1 MSNLS
6 TRFSTSANLNSKDDR
21 KKRRAVRELFEL
33 DDENNLSSFIPL
45 LDDKDSWYRT
55 KALDAF
61 RMWSI
66 RLDTSH
72 LAPLINHKNLDYN
85 RAAANLLERFEK
97 NNIET
102 VKRLFEKNDLI
113 CRIKSAE
120 FILQCDNQEDF
131 FEDLLL
137 NENAKLKLIALN
149 SKYSTQEVLIKSL
162 EDKSSSIVNFSL
174 GKLTDSNYII
184 EENKLSQLIS
194 NGVDF
199 TNFAPYLLKHN
210 PKKLIEHIE
219 NLNSTEIRM
228 IVKMLRQECR
238 SLDNDIIKMI
248 IQSKSYVVLGR
259 WLQGKKG
266 DAIDKLRWEIIANE
280 DVDEIER
287 CRLVERL
294 FSRCDEENII
304 NMAKIISEESD
315 SDLIKITAHNLSTAN
330 AEGSS

>member
-6 TRFSTSANLNSKDDR
+6 TRFSASANLNSKDDR

-66 RLDTSH
+66 RLDASH

-97 NNIET
+97 TNIET
-102 VKRLFEKNDLI
+102 VKRLFGKNDLI
-113 CRIKSAE
+113 CQIKSAE

-131 FEDLLL
+131 FEDLLF

-149 SKYSTQEVLIKSL
+149 SNYSTQEILIKSL

-174 GKLTDSNYII
+174 GKLTEANFII
-184 EENKLSQLIS
+184 EEHKLSQLIS

-199 TNFAPYLLKHN
+199 TSFAPYLLKHN

-228 IVKMLRQECR
+228 IVKMLRQECKT
-238 SLDNDIIKMI
+238 LDNEKIKMI
-248 IQSKSYVVLGR
+248 IQSRSYVVLGR

>member
-1 MSNLS
+1 MSTLS

-66 RLDTSH
+66 RLDTSQ
-72 LAPLINHKNLDYN
+72 LSPLINHHNLDYN

-102 VKRLFEKNDLI
+102 VKRLFEKDDLI
-113 CRIKSAE
+113 CQIKSAE
-120 FILQCDNQEDF
+120 FILQCDNQENF
-131 FEDLLL
+131 FEDLLQ
-137 NENAKLKLIALN
+137 NKNARLKLIALN
-149 SKYSTQEVLIKSL
+149 SKYSTQKILIESL
-162 EDKSSSIVNFSL
+162 EDKSSSVVNFCLS
-174 GKLTDSNYII
+174 KLVELDFII
-184 EENKLSQLIS
+184 EDDKLSQLIS
-194 NGVDF
+194 QGVDF
-199 TNFAPYLLKHN
+199 TNFAPYLIKHN
-210 PKKLIEHIE
+210 PKKLIDQIE
-219 NLNSTEIRM
+219 NLNSIEIRM
-228 IVKMLRQECR
+228 IVKMLRQECET
-238 SLDNDIIKMI
+238 LDHEIIKMI

-266 DAIDKLRWEIIANE
+266 DAIDKLRWEIIADEN
-280 DVDEIER
+280 VDEIER
-287 CRLVERL
+287 CRFVERL

-315 SDLIKITAHNLSTAN
+315 SDLIKITAHNLSTAY
-330 AEGSS
+330 AEGSP

>member
-1 MSNLS
+1 MINLS
-6 TRFSTSANLNSKDDR
+6 TRFSTSANLNSKDER
-21 KKRRAVRELFEL
+21 KKRRAIRELFEL
-33 DDENNLSSFIPL
+33 DDENNLSLFIPL

-72 LAPLINHKNLDYN
+72 LAPLINHHNLDYN
-85 RAAANLLERFEK
+85 RAAANLLEKFEK
-97 NNIET
+97 NNIEI
-102 VKRLFEKNDLI
+102 VKQLFERDDLI
-113 CRIKSAE
+113 CQVKSAE
-120 FILQCDNQEDF
+120 FILQCDNQENF
-131 FEDLLL
+131 FEDLLK
-137 NENAKLKLIALN
+137 NKNVRLKIIALE
-149 SKYSTQEVLIKSL
+149 SKYSTQETLIKSL
-162 EDKSSSIVNFSL
+162 EDESSSIINFCL
-174 GKLTDSNYII
+174 GKLTELDFVI
-184 EENKLSQLIS
+184 EENKLSELIS
-194 NGVDF
+194 RGVNF

-210 PKKLIEHIE
+210 PNKLIEHIE

-228 IVKMLRQECR
+228 IVKMLRQECET
-238 SLDNDIIKMI
+238 LDNDIIKMI
-248 IQSKSYVVLGR
+248 IQSESYVVLGR

-280 DVDEIER
+280 NVDEIER

-315 SDLIKITAHNLSTAN
+315 SELIKITAHNLSTAN
-330 AEGSS
+330 AEGSL